1 MVAFLEA
8 APRVFRDEG
17 AGRSQSGTP
26 LGIAAKGGQISP
38 ADRFSLQSGTNFLC
52 AQHCAKHPEKCKGK
66 VGELPVFQEL
76 PKYFEETRFLIWN

>member
-17 AGRSQSGTP
+17 AGRSQSGT
-26 LGIAAKGGQISP
+26 
-38 ADRFSLQSGTNFLC
+38 NFLC
-52 AQHCAKHPEKCKGK
+52 APHCAKHPEKCKGK